1 MILRAW
7 WTSVDNCIYLLSTAF
22 LFLPLTIFCKM
33 GRDAKEVQ
41 KKQEVA
47 NGNISEKI

>member
-1 MILRAW
+1 MILRCW
-7 WTSVDNCIYLLSTAF
+7 WTSVDNCIYLLSIVF

-33 GRDAKEVQ
+33 GRDAEEAQ

-47 NGNISEKI
+47 NGNILNKI